1 MKDLCDVTLQ
11 SHTSIAGSEV
21 CSGSVASALQTSAA
35 YNVIMKMFDF
45 TLLLSPS
52 YLVLCFGG
60 VLPFL
65 GKLIIPYRVST

>member
-1 MKDLCDVTLQ
+1 M
-11 SHTSIAGSEV
+11 

-65 GKLIIPYRVST
+65 GKLSYIIIIIIIIIADIVVFVIRGDAEI